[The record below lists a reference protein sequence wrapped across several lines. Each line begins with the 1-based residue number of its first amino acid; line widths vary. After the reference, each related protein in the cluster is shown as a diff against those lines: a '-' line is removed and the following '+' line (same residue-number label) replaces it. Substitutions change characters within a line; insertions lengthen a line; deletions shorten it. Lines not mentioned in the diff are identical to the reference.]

1 MSKIVDAVTAVLLCD
16 GELLMVQRQ
25 PFLSAFPGYHAFP
38 GGKIDAADSEGIA
51 LPAFCGGFEPR
62 LLRSLLREIIEEL
75 SVDLSQ
81 EPDVRIRPLGIP
93 LTPQKLPV
101 RFNTHFFAIELS
113 RKPECKVDPHEIRS
127 AYWATPAQWLT
138 RFRDGQLLLAP
149 PTFTVIEAFAADLG
163 TDDVPGLDFAKRFT
177 FELPLDRKSTRLTS
191 SP

>member
-1 MSKIVDAVTAVLLCD
+1 
-16 GELLMVQRQ
+16 MVQRQ

-81 EPDVRIRPLGIP
+81 EPDVRIRPLGIA

-101 RFNTHFFAIELS
+101 QFNTH
-113 RKPECKVDPHEIRS
+113 
-127 AYWATPAQWLT
+127 
-138 RFRDGQLLLAP
+138 
-149 PTFTVIEAFAADLG
+149 
-163 TDDVPGLDFAKRFT
+163 
-177 FELPLDRKSTRLTS
+177 LDRKSTRLNTS
-191 SP
+191 H